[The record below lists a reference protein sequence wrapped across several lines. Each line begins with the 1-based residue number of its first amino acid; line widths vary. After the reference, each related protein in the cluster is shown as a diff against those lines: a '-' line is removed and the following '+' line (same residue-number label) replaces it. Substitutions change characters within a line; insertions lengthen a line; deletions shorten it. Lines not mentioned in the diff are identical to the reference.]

1 MADDKTKR
9 ASQDGNLISLTE
21 NYEIDYW
28 TEKFGVSRERLA
40 EAIRAVGHSADKVST
55 YLDEDAV
62 AQG

>member
-9 ASQDGNLISLTE
+9 APQDSNLISRTE

>member
-9 ASQDGNLISLTE
+9 APQDSNLISRTE

-40 EAIRAVGHSADKVST
+40 EAIRAVGHSADRVST

>member
-9 ASQDGNLISLTE
+9 APQDSNLISRTE

-28 TEKFGVSRERLA
+28 TEKVGVSRERLA

>member
-9 ASQDGNLISLTE
+9 APQDGNLISLTE
-21 NYEIDYW
+21 DYEIDYW